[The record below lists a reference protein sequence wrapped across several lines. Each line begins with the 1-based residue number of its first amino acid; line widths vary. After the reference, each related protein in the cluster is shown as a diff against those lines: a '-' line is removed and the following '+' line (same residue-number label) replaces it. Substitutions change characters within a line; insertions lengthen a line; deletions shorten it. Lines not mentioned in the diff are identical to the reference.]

1 MPDPDE
7 NEVDPDDDAFR
18 RAPAPRVQPDALPPV
33 NVVELGVH
41 RRARDAFIRRQFRLR
56 R

>member
-18 RAPAPRVQPDALPPV
+18 RAPAPRVQPDALPPE
-33 NVVELGVH
+33 NIHLTFPREEQ
-41 RRARDAFIRRQFRLR
+41 FIS
-56 R
+56 